1 MLQISCAESCKYH
14 STWMKGS
21 IFQMSQ
27 MSCRTRR
34 SISTM
39 QVYVAKCWKYDKYHA
54 NSIVCFFPFF
64 GFDGFA
70 SFLSWLWK
78 VLRTSWLDGFVCV
91 HLFTATKATIV
102 RKPQTP
108 PGPKQRPQHQHL
120 LVCSSSYT
128 TNNNHNSDNN
138 NNNDNNNNKNK
149 NNDNKVP
156 LQLQL

>member
-1 MLQISCAESCKYH
+1 MCRILQIPLNMNERVYLPNVTDVMQNETFHLHNAGLRC
-14 STWMKGS
+14 
-21 IFQMSQ
+21 QMLKIWQIPRKLYCLFLS
-27 MSCRTRR
+27 
-34 SISTM
+34 
-39 QVYVAKCWKYDKYHA
+39 
-54 NSIVCFFPFF
+54 FF

-108 PGPKQRPQHQHL
+108 PRPKQRPQHQHL

-128 TNNNHNSDNN
+128 TNNNHNSN
-138 NNNDNNNNKNK
+138 NNNDNNNNK